1 MGKHEI
7 DDERAPFTPEDLA
20 AHAEHD
26 HIAAVFPDRETATH
40 AIDCLHEL
48 GLGSEHLGV
57 AIHGDDAVVFEH
69 DEDRDL
75 VSDTE
80 LGAVVGA
87 PIGAIAGF
95 ALAGLTVP
103 GIGLIGLGG
112 MFALAG
118 AAALWGGLIGAYVGA
133 AAGDE
138 GWNAHRD
145 LSYTALDPGE
155 VLVVV
160 CSHGH
165 ADAIREVVDRHSGRM
180 HPIEQGNL
188 GRHGS

>member
-1 MGKHEI
+1 MT
-7 DDERAPFTPEDLA
+7 DDVTDSERFSPDDLA

-26 HIAAVFPDRETATH
+26 HIAAVFPDRASATA
-40 AIDCLHEL
+40 AIEQLRSL

-57 AIHGDDAVVFEH
+57 AIHGADPFVFEH
-69 DEDRDL
+69 DEDREL
-75 VSDTE
+75 LRDTE
-80 LGAVVGA
+80 VGAIAGA
-87 PIGAIAGF
+87 PIGAIAGL

-118 AAALWGGLIGAYVGA
+118 ASALWGGLVGGFVGA

-145 LSYTALDPGE
+145 LTYTALAPGE
-155 VLVVV
+155 ILVVV

-165 ADAIREVVDRHSGRM
+165 ADAIAEVVEQHSGRI
-180 HPIEQGNL
+180 HPVDPASL
-188 GRHGS
+188 GRPNG